1 MTTSDLHRMQ
11 RASLADLQ
19 PVHFRT
25 VPCDAGLPVENS
37 SAAWNRVTCGGCLL
51 EQPLS
56 AVPAPGVVEYRI
68 PVNVAQRDAQLVARD
83 MLWVELG
90 NRLAEEEAAQAR
102 MSEMIAELHE
112 LREKSAVC
120 VQELKEQLK
129 TIS

>member
-1 MTTSDLHRMQ
+1 MTTSGIHRVL
-11 RASLADLQ
+11 RSSLADPQ

-68 PVNVAQRDAQLVARD
+68 PENVAQRDAELAARD
-83 MLWVELG
+83 MLWMELG
-90 NRLAEEEAAQAR
+90 NRLAVEEAAQVR
-102 MSEMIAELHE
+102 MGEMITELHE
-112 LREKSAVC
+112 LREKSAVR
-120 VQELKEQLK
+120 VQELKDQLK